1 MNKHDQQRSSDL
13 EKVLAQEPH
22 HEADRLR
29 EVWELAGSNESAD
42 FPNPATIDRLWQSL
56 DAFAESHERPHPR
69 VDRSGS
75 SKLRLVTLRPWMAV
89 AATLL
94 IGAAVGV
101 LALSMSPIVKTAAP
115 GQRLAVTLPDGSR
128 IELNNGTTV
137 RYARRFGKQ
146 RIVHL
151 EGEAFFDVVEE
162 ERPFIVHTFNARV
175 AVLGTQF
182 NVRAWSQSMDPGTT
196 VTLESGRVALAPAE
210 HPDQAVELEP
220 GQTRR
225 MAEQA
230 DEPASP
236 DTVSIAWATAWRTGD
251 LVFKDQWLGVILE
264 DVERRFGIDLALE
277 ASSLREKRLSYA
289 LRNPAANAEFVIRD
303 ICRALGLNY
312 RETSI
317 GYELYAPASQ

>member
-13 EKVLAQEPH
+13 EKVLVQEPH

-29 EVWELAGSNESAD
+29 EVWDLAGSNESAD

-56 DAFAESHERPHPR
+56 DAFAESHESPPPR
-69 VDRSGS
+69 VDRRGS
-75 SKLRLVTLRPWMAV
+75 SKLRLVRLRPWMAI

-94 IGAAVGV
+94 IGATVGV
-101 LALSMSPIVKTAAP
+101 LALSMSPVVKTAAP

-151 EGEAFFDVVEE
+151 EGEAFFDVVEA

-196 VTLESGRVALAPAE
+196 VTLESGHVFQQDHQNELGSTKRQFCSMQPVSLLGPWRDLGQCFGQPTRGQVCSRCRELVAA
-210 HPDQAVELEP
+210 
-220 GQTRR
+220 
-225 MAEQA
+225 
-230 DEPASP
+230 
-236 DTVSIAWATAWRTGD
+236 
-251 LVFKDQWLGVILE
+251 
-264 DVERRFGIDLALE
+264 
-277 ASSLREKRLSYA
+277 
-289 LRNPAANAEFVIRD
+289 
-303 ICRALGLNY
+303 
-312 RETSI
+312 
-317 GYELYAPASQ
+317 